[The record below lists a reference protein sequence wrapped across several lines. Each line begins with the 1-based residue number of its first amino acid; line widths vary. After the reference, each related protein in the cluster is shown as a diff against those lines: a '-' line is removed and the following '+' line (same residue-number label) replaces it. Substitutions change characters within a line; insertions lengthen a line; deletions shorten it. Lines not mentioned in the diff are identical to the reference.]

1 MNKVLSPVRRA
12 VEDFKMIQSKDRICI
27 GVSGGKDSL
36 LLLSAMHKLATFY
49 PQPFTVI
56 GVTIDMGV
64 PGMDINPIRTFCQQE
79 GIEYLVKKTNIYDVV
94 FETRKETNPCSLCA
108 VMRRGALNNIAVELG
123 CNKVALGHN
132 YDDVLETFV
141 MNLIHEGRIG
151 CFRPVTELTRSGI
164 SVIRPLIYMSERSIR
179 AAVKRYGLPIVDNP
193 CPANGHTQRQEIK
206 ELLIDLERCY
216 SGVKK
221 RMFGAL
227 QRSGIDGWSVSNL
240 PKRGRKIH

>member
-1 MNKVLSPVRRA
+1 
-12 VEDFKMIQSKDRICI
+12 
-27 GVSGGKDSL
+27 
-36 LLLSAMHKLATFY
+36 
-49 PQPFTVI
+49 
-56 GVTIDMGV
+56 
-64 PGMDINPIRTFCQQE
+64 
-79 GIEYLVKKTNIYDVV
+79 
-94 FETRKETNPCSLCA
+94 
-108 VMRRGALNNIAVELG
+108 MRRGALNNIAVELG